1 MSGPV
6 KFASMYYLLLSSI
19 PLLFVFDG
27 LLAVIPY
34 SMFLTS
40 FRLSFSRALAVI
52 FVSVVFVYSIYYQLG
67 LLSIRDAGILIL
79 IAGATGVAS
88 YWIYSRYY
96 ETVNLLLAGTLV
108 GFFLPKGG
116 GAVSALMTGLLIWW
130 FKPSSYI
137 LFILFASLFFASFHL
152 VRFAIRYYRKPDPR
166 RVTIDEVL
174 GMMLLMIFVPHQLI
188 PVLMGWLLFE
198 FLDVLKVFPI
208 NVFDRVKGE
217 GGVIL
222 DDIVAGVMGGM
233 IWMLAEYYLPWL

>member
-1 MSGPV
+1 MSEPV

-19 PLLFVFDG
+19 PLLFVFHG
-27 LLAVIPY
+27 ILAVIPY

-52 FVSVVFVYSIYYQLG
+52 FVSVVFLYSFYYQLG
-67 LLSIRDAGILIL
+67 MLDVREAGIFIL
-79 IAGATGVAS
+79 ISGALGVIS
-88 YWIYSRYY
+88 YWIYSRYF
-96 ETVNLLLAGTLV
+96 EAVNLLLAGTFI

-116 GAVSALMTGLLIWW
+116 GAISALVTAILVWW
-130 FKPSSYI
+130 FRPSSYI
-137 LFILFASLFFASFHL
+137 LFILFASLFFASFHF

-166 RVTIDEVL
+166 RVTLDEVL
-174 GMMLLMIFVPHQLI
+174 GMMILLIFVPHQLI
-188 PVLMGWLLFE
+188 HVLLGWLLFE
-198 FLDVLKVFPI
+198 FLDVFKVFPVNI
-208 NVFDRVKGE
+208 FDRVKGE